1 VPCKVA
7 LGGGRLG
14 WPRPTSGR
22 AEPAPPRRDAR
33 EGEVALLGKCRK
45 RAQGAGFIGGT
56 SSARPRCRIV
66 RMPRHIFAAPGSR
79 GGSRVDIPKKVANY
93 DDVSVKRCLSIAGVQ
108 RPLYR
113 GILYDRV

>member
-1 VPCKVA
+1 
-7 LGGGRLG
+7 
-14 WPRPTSGR
+14 
-22 AEPAPPRRDAR
+22 
-33 EGEVALLGKCRK
+33 
-45 RAQGAGFIGGT
+45 
-56 SSARPRCRIV
+56 
-66 RMPRHIFAAPGSR
+66 MPRHIFAAPGSR